1 MITLTLIIPLIINYV
16 IMWVSGWNNIHSLK
30 DLILPFRAALDAY
43 EDDESPLKVNIICT
57 FIPCVSWLVL
67 VVWISREV
75 FYFLDRYSF
84 VLLNNLCSFIL
95 YIIKKLF
102 NIIFY
107 IPNKIF
113 DCTKI
118 GSFFKK
124 IINYKFK

>member
-1 MITLTLIIPLIINYV
+1 MITLTLIIPLIINYI

-30 DLILPFRAALDAY
+30 DLISPFKAALDAY
-43 EDDESPLKVNIICT
+43 EDDEFLKVTIIAT
-57 FIPCVSWLVL
+57 FIPCVSWMLVIA
-67 VVWISREV
+67 WISREI
-75 FYFLDRYSF
+75 FHFIDKDSF
-84 VLLNNLCSFIL
+84 VFFNNLCSLIL
-95 YIIKKLF
+95 YIVNKLF

-118 GSFFKK
+118 GRFFVK